1 MKTSVTIAFQG
12 EPGAFS
18 EEVALA
24 AAPDARTAGYETF
37 DSAAHSLIS
46 GDADLACLPV
56 ENSLFGSIGRTYEL
70 IHQFDLRIVEARI
83 RHIRQ
88 CLVARATTNVEDVR
102 TVASHPVALEQCRS
116 LFQEWPRMRPMSFHD
131 TAGAVRAMM
140 DGSLAA
146 DACIAGEFA
155 ATRYGARVLLRDIHD
170 ETANYTRF
178 FLLTRVDSQVDISS
192 AEPTDSTICCELAN
206 RPGSLRDAL
215 SMFAD
220 ADMNLTNLVCRPI
233 PSRPWSYR
241 FFFEVATKKEAAFRA
256 AGALAVVGNA
266 HVCGCYVTHHSM
278 QIEQHR

>member
-1 MKTSVTIAFQG
+1 MKTSTTVAFQG
-12 EPGAFS
+12 ESGAFS

-24 AAPDARTAGYETF
+24 AFPGAQTAGYETF
-37 DSAAHSLIS
+37 DAAVHSLIS
-46 GDADLACLPV
+46 GDADIACLPV

-88 CLVARATTNVEDVR
+88 CLLGRDATNVADVR

-116 LFQEWPRMRPMSFHD
+116 LFLAWPRMRSISFHD

-140 DGSLAA
+140 DGSLPA

-155 ATRYGARVLLRDIHD
+155 AVRYGARVLLRDIHD

-178 FLLTRVDSQVDISS
+178 FILTRGSGQADVAS
-192 AEPTDSTICCELAN
+192 AEPTDATICCELAN

-241 FFFEVATKKEAAFRA
+241 FFFEVATTKQAAYRA

-266 HVCGCYVTHHSM
+266 RVCGCYVTHHSA
-278 QIEQHR
+278 QT